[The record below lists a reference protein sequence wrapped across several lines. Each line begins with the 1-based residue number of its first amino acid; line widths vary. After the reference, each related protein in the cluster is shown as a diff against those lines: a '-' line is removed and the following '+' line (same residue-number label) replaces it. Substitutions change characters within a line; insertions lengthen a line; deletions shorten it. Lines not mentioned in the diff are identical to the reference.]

1 MAETLCPRG
10 ATPRNPPAKTS
21 ERLFSLLSLLQTPRE
36 WPGPELAQR
45 LGVTSRTVRNDVER
59 LRQMGYPVQATRGSV
74 GGYRLSAGAAMPPL
88 LLEDDEAVAVAVSLR
103 TATGGAIEG
112 LEETA
117 LRALT
122 KLQQVLPPRLGRR
135 VDALQSHTVRV
146 SAQRRGPQVEGRVLA
161 SIAATARDRE
171 IMRFR
176 YSDHAGSG
184 TERKVEPYRLVN
196 WGRRWYLVAFD
207 LDREDWRTF
216 RVDRLSEPRS
226 VGHRFTL
233 RPLPADDIAA
243 YVAARTRQVQMR
255 VQGRVIVHAPA
266 QEVAA
271 RMGSWS
277 GSIEPLAPGRCL
289 LQLGGRSVEDIAFW
303 LGVLDADFEVL
314 DSPELAAAVRRIAD
328 RYARAAG

>member
-1 MAETLCPRG
+1 MAETS
-10 ATPRNPPAKTS
+10 A
-21 ERLFSLLSLLQTPRE
+21 RLLSLLSLLQTPRE

-45 LGVTSRTVRNDVER
+45 LSVTTRTVRNDVER

-88 LLEDDEAVAVAVSLR
+88 LLEDDEAVAVAVSLG
-103 TATGGAIEG
+103 TATGGTIEG

-266 QEVAA
+266 QEVAV

-277 GSIEPLAPGRCL
+277 GSIEPLGPDQCL
-289 LQLGGRSVEDIAFW
+289 VQIGGRSVDDIAFW
-303 LGVLDADFEVL
+303 LGVLDADFEVI
-314 DSPELAAAVRRIAD
+314 DSPDLAAAVRRLAD

>member
-1 MAETLCPRG
+1 MSD
-10 ATPRNPPAKTS
+10 PPAKTS
-21 ERLFSLLSLLQTPRE
+21 ERLLSLLSLLQTPRE

-45 LGVTSRTVRNDVER
+45 LGVTTRTVRNDVER

-74 GGYRLSAGAAMPPL
+74 GGYRLAAGAAMPPL
-88 LLEDDEAVAVAVSLR
+88 LLEDDEAVAVAVSLG
-103 TATGGAIEG
+103 TATGGAVEG

-122 KLQQVLPPRLGRR
+122 KLRQVLPPRLGRR

-146 SAQRRGPQVEGRVLA
+146 SGRRRGPQVEGRLLA

-176 YSDHAGSG
+176 YSDHSGSG

-207 LDREDWRTF
+207 LDRNDWRTF
-216 RVDRLSEPRS
+216 RVDRLSEPHS
-226 VGHRFTL
+226 IGHRFTL
-233 RPLPADDIAA
+233 RPLPAEDIAA
-243 YVAARTRQVQMR
+243 YVAARTRHLQMR
-255 VQGRVIVHAPA
+255 VLGQVIVHTPA
-266 QEVAA
+266 EEVAA

-277 GSIEPLAPGRCL
+277 VSIQPQGPQSCL
-289 LQLGGRSVEDIAFW
+289 VQIGGQSVDEIAFW
-303 LGVLDADFEVL
+303 LGVLDADFEVV
-314 DSPELAAAVRRIAD
+314 DSPDLAAAVRRVAD
-328 RYARAAG
+328 RYARAAS

>member
-1 MAETLCPRG
+1 MAETS
-10 ATPRNPPAKTS
+10 A
-21 ERLFSLLSLLQTPRE
+21 RLLSLLSLLQTPRE
-36 WPGPELAQR
+36 WPGPELARR
-45 LGVTSRTVRNDVER
+45 LDVTTRTVRNDVER
-59 LRQMGYPVQATRGSV
+59 LRRMDYPVQATRGAV

-103 TATGGAIEG
+103 TATGGAVEG

-146 SAQRRGPQVEGRVLA
+146 SGQRRGPRVEGELLA
-161 SIAATARDRE
+161 LIAATARDRE

-176 YSDHAGSG
+176 YSDHSGAG
-184 TERKVEPYRLVN
+184 TERRVEPYRLVN

-207 LDREDWRTF
+207 LERAGWRTF
-216 RVDRLSEPRS
+216 RVDRITGPRTI
-226 VGHRFTL
+226 GHRFTL
-233 RPLPADDIAA
+233 RPLPATDVAA
-243 YVAARTRQVQMR
+243 YVASNTRQIQMKVR
-255 VQGRVIVHAPA
+255 GRVIVHAPA
-266 QEVAA
+266 EEVVA

-277 GSIEPLAPGRCL
+277 GSIESLGPDRCL
-289 LQLGGRSVEDIAFW
+289 VQLGGRSVEDIAFW
-303 LGVLDADFEVL
+303 LGVLESDFDVV

-328 RYARAAG
+328 RYARATG

>member
-1 MAETLCPRG
+1 MAETS
-10 ATPRNPPAKTS
+10 A
-21 ERLFSLLSLLQTPRE
+21 RLLSLLSLLQTPRE
-36 WPGPELAQR
+36 WPGPELARR
-45 LGVTSRTVRNDVER
+45 LDVTTRTVRNDVER
-59 LRQMGYPVQATRGSV
+59 LRRMGYPVHATRGAV

-103 TATGGAIEG
+103 TATGGAVEG

-146 SAQRRGPQVEGRVLA
+146 SGQRQGPHVEGGLLA
-161 SIAATARDRE
+161 LIAASARDRE

-176 YSDHAGSG
+176 YSDHSGAG
-184 TERKVEPYRLVN
+184 TERRVEPYRLVN

-207 LDREDWRTF
+207 LERAGWRTF
-216 RVDRLSEPRS
+216 RIDRITGPRTI
-226 VGHRFTL
+226 GHRFTL
-233 RPLPADDIAA
+233 RPLPATDIAA
-243 YVAARTRQVQMR
+243 YVAANTRQIQMKVR
-255 VQGRVIVHAPA
+255 GRVIVHAPA
-266 QEVAA
+266 EEVAA

-277 GSIEPLAPGRCL
+277 SSIEPQGPDRCL
-289 LQLGGRSVEDIAFW
+289 VQLGGRSVDDIAFW
-303 LGVLDADFEVL
+303 LGVLESDFDVV

-328 RYARAAG
+328 RYARATG

>member
-1 MAETLCPRG
+1 MAETS
-10 ATPRNPPAKTS
+10 A
-21 ERLFSLLSLLQTPRE
+21 RLLSLLSLLQTPRE
-36 WPGPELAQR
+36 WPGPELARR
-45 LGVTSRTVRNDVER
+45 LDVTTRTVRNDVER
-59 LRQMGYPVQATRGSV
+59 LRRMGYPVHATRGAV

-103 TATGGAIEG
+103 TATGGAVEG

-146 SAQRRGPQVEGRVLA
+146 SGQRQGPHVEGGLLA
-161 SIAATARDRE
+161 LIAASARDRE

-176 YSDHAGSG
+176 YSDHSGAG
-184 TERKVEPYRLVN
+184 TERRVEPYRLVN

-207 LDREDWRTF
+207 LERAGWRTF
-216 RVDRLSEPRS
+216 RIDRITGPRTI
-226 VGHRFTL
+226 GHRFTL
-233 RPLPADDIAA
+233 RPLPATDIAA
-243 YVAARTRQVQMR
+243 YVAANTRQIQMKVR
-255 VQGRVIVHAPA
+255 GRVIVHAPA
-266 QEVAA
+266 EEVAA

-277 GSIEPLAPGRCL
+277 NSIEPQGPDRCL
-289 LQLGGRSVEDIAFW
+289 VQLGGRSVDDIAFW
-303 LGVLDADFEVL
+303 LGVLESDFDVV

-328 RYARAAG
+328 RYARATG

>member
-1 MAETLCPRG
+1 MAETS
-10 ATPRNPPAKTS
+10 A
-21 ERLFSLLSLLQTPRE
+21 RLLSLLSLLQTPRE

-45 LGVTSRTVRNDVER
+45 LHVTTRTVRNDVER

-88 LLEDDEAVAVAVSLR
+88 LLEDDEAVAVVVSLR
-103 TATGGAIEG
+103 TATGGTIEG

-207 LDREDWRTF
+207 LDRDDWRTF

-266 QEVAA
+266 QEVAV

-277 GSIEPLAPGRCL
+277 GSIEPLGPDRCL
-289 LQLGGRSVEDIAFW
+289 VQIGG
-303 LGVLDADFEVL
+303 
-314 DSPELAAAVRRIAD
+314 
-328 RYARAAG
+328 